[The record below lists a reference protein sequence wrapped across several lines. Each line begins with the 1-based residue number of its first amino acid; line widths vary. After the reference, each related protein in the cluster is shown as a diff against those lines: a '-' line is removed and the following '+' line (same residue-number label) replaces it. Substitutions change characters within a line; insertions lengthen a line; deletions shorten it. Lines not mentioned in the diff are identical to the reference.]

1 MKTKPLTFLLN
12 GNLFLLILIML
23 VFPTYSYS
31 QDEKLEV
38 LGTPFV
44 KVESNSDTTTRYELT
59 KK

>member
-1 MKTKPLTFLLN
+1 MKTKALTFLLN

-38 LGTPFV
+38 LGTSLGLHYFLAIF
-44 KVESNSDTTTRYELT
+44 K
-59 KK
+59 